1 MNDFSFLIKKAS
13 DALCGSYSPYSEYR
27 VGAALLTADGK
38 IFTGAN
44 VENASYGATICAE
57 RVAITSAISAG
68 ERKFTAIAIVGG
80 KNGNLSDFAYPCGV
94 CLQVMNEFCDSDFR
108 IILAKD
114 GEAKILTLGELLPN
128 GFKL

>member
-1 MNDFSFLIKKAS
+1 MNDFSSLIKKAS
-13 DALCGSYSPYSEYR
+13 DALCGSYSPYSKYR

-38 IFTGAN
+38 VFIGAN

-57 RVAITSAISAG
+57 RVAFTSAVNAG

-80 KNGNLSDFAYPCGV
+80 KNGDLSDFAYPCGV
-94 CLQVMNEFCDSDFR
+94 CLQVMNEFCGSDFK
-108 IILAKD
+108 IILSKN

-128 GFKL
+128 GFRL